1 MLDILKGLN
10 EGYVEGGKIDV
21 SSLRNCS
28 EFFAI
33 QSIAKFQW
41 PEDTSVKRLHHMSGI
56 SRETL
61 TIQLKVVL
69 LNRHGIKQK

>member
-1 MLDILKGLN
+1 MH
-10 EGYVEGGKIDV
+10 
-21 SSLRNCS
+21 SLRYCS

-33 QSIAKFQW
+33 QPVAKFKW
-41 PEDTSVKRLHHMSGI
+41 PEDTSVKRLHNMCRVAGQ
-56 SRETL
+56 TL

>member
-1 MLDILKGLN
+1 M
-10 EGYVEGGKIDV
+10 EGGQVDV

-28 EFFAI
+28 EVFAI

-56 SRETL
+56 SRKTL